1 MQASTQIRNA
11 TAQELP
17 QLMNL
22 LRGKAEF
29 DGNLSALKATDETL
43 GTALFGATP
52 LTCALVAAVGD
63 SLVGMAIYHP
73 IFSSF
78 HARPGLWLDDLF
90 VYESHRGQG
99 IGRDLLAHLCSVA
112 KEQNCA
118 RVDWLVSKNNA
129 RGINFY
135 QGIGGSVSDI
145 GRLVRLDEE
154 ALVKL
159 AAPA

>member
-1 MQASTQIRNA
+1 MQKTARIRPA
-11 TAQELP
+11 TP
-17 QLMNL
+17 QDISALMKL

-29 DGNLSALKATDETL
+29 DGNLVSLKATEETL
-43 GTALFGATP
+43 GAALFGATP
-52 LTCALVAAVGD
+52 LTFALVAAAGD

-78 HARPGLWLDDLF
+78 LVRPGLWLDDLF
-90 VYESHRGQG
+90 VYESHRGRG
-99 IGRDLLAHLCSVA
+99 IGRDLLAHLCAVA
-112 KEQNCA
+112 KEQNCV

-135 QGIGGSVSDI
+135 QGIGGSVSEI
-145 GRLVRLDEE
+145 GRLVRLDEA

-159 AAPA
+159 VATA

>member
-1 MQASTQIRNA
+1 MK
-11 TAQELP
+11 
-17 QLMNL
+17 L

-78 HARPGLWLDDLF
+78 LVRPGLWLDDLF

-99 IGRDLLAHLCSVA
+99 IGRALLAHLCSVA

-135 QGIGGSVSDI
+135 QGIGGTVSEI
-145 GRLVRLDEE
+145 GRLVRLDEA

-159 AAPA
+159 AATA